1 MKDKLQD
8 ILNTLPEKPPRS
20 RLEQYRD
27 LIDELRQRGWTYREI
42 VGVLADKCQLRVSIS
57 TLHDFVRLRS
67 QGKRTSA
74 KRAASN
80 EARASAIEPKGGV
93 VGSGQMAA
101 DDEEV
106 RRRIAALK
114 ARKPEATPSIDE
126 FDFDPTQPLRLI
138 TLEKPTSDK

>member
-20 RLEQYRD
+20 RLETYRE
-27 LIDELRQRGWTYREI
+27 LIDELRQRGWAYRDI
-42 VGVLADKCQLRVSIS
+42 VGVLADKCQLTVSIS

-67 QGKRTSA
+67 LGKRTSA
-74 KRAASN
+74 KRAATN
-80 EARASAIEPKGGV
+80 EAKATTIEPKRGV
-93 VGSGQMAA
+93 VGSGQNAA
-101 DDEEV
+101 NDEEV

-138 TLEKPTSDK
+138 RPEKTDS